1 MHLAED
7 LCLVLTPGRT
17 LEFPAR
23 HGTQLALA
31 GAVLIERAL
40 DGDSRVTPDTVGELI
55 IEAVDGLYV
64 RVLDSL
70 TEQGALRKSR
80 SFWARVQTN
89 MWFRW
94 ELHDHERRN
103 ALIALL
109 TRVLRGHVE
118 VDAWTGPLLALLYEL
133 NDLELLHEVGEED
146 WARAEEFTK
155 AQWAPDSAVEDIGE
169 VVAACLEEIWRP
181 RE

>member
-1 MHLAED
+1 MQLAED

-17 LEFPAR
+17 LEFPSR

-40 DGDSRVTPDTVGELI
+40 DGDPEVTPDRVGELI
-55 IEAVDGLYV
+55 VEAVNGLYL
-64 RVLDSL
+64 RVLDNL

-80 SFWARVQTN
+80 SLSARIQTN

-103 ALIALL
+103 ALVTLL
-109 TRVLRGHVE
+109 TRVLCGHVE
-118 VDAWTGPLLALLYEL
+118 VDAWTGPILALLYEL

-155 AQWAPDSAVEDIGE
+155 ARWAPEGAVEDIDE